1 MVRAPV
7 ATTALQVAS
16 RLLLVWG
23 VVEAVPAVGRSPF
36 YSSMLV
42 AWAVTE
48 VVRYSFFVMNLQ
60 GDVPAPLAW
69 LRYNTFFV
77 LYPVGIASE
86 LALVAQAGLALGRWW
101 LWAAVGIAAIYVP
114 GEFGRSRGVGWLI

>member
-1 MVRAPV
+1 VVRAPV

-101 LWAAVGIAAIYVP
+101 LWAAVVIAAIYVP
-114 GEFGRSRGVGWLI
+114 GEFGRSRGVG